1 MNTMTES
8 FTTRKEF
15 VRLHAEFPVRY
26 KFLSKEVEIQ
36 EDAIFEGVTARM
48 GGDGLLLHGKIP
60 SFNWIPVLLM
70 GKIHI
75 GVNLLIPSLDTAIKC
90 LCQVAWIEEITENK
104 DRCSLGLRFLEISKE
119 DQDQV
124 MKYLIRSQVRKS

>member
-26 KFLSKEVEIQ
+26 KFMSKEIDIPEETV
-36 EDAIFEGVTARM
+36 FEGITARM
-48 GGDGLLLHGKIP
+48 GGDGLLLYGKIP
-60 SFNWIPVLLM
+60 SFNWIPALLM

-75 GVNLLIPSLDTAIKC
+75 GVNLLIPSLDTAIKG
-90 LCQVAWIEEITENK
+90 LCQVAWIEEIPENK
-104 DRCSLGLRFLEISKE
+104 DRCSMGLRFIEIAKE
-119 DQDQV
+119 DQDLV
-124 MKYLIRSQVRKS
+124 MKYLIRSQVRRS